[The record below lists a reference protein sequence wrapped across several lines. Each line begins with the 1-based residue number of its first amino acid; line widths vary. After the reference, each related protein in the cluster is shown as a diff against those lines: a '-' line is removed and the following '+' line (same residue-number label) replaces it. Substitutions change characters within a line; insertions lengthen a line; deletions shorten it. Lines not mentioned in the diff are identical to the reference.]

1 MNIADLRNKYVQ
13 AGLDEAHAAADPFQQ
28 FERWFQAASEAGLH
42 LPNAMTLATA
52 DATGR
57 PSARAVLLKSFDAD
71 GFVFFTNYASRKGRE
86 LAANPRAS
94 LLFSWVELER
104 QVRIEGSVAKLPE
117 SESDEYFA
125 TRPLGSRLG
134 AWASPQSE
142 VVPDR
147 AAIDARYADAQ
158 RRYGENVPRPPH
170 WGGFRLVPEAIEF
183 WQGRESRLHDRLRY
197 RRSGKSGWMLERLA
211 P

>member
-1 MNIADLRNKYVQ
+1 VNIADLRNKYVQ

-28 FERWFQAASEAGLH
+28 FERWFQAASDAGLH

-52 DATGR
+52 DAAGR

-86 LAANPRAS
+86 LAANPHAS

-104 QVRIEGSVAKLPE
+104 QVRIEGLVAKLPE
-117 SESDEYFA
+117 AESDDYFT

-170 WGGFRLVPEAIEF
+170 WGGLRLIPEAIEF

-197 RRSGKSGWMLERLA
+197 RRGGKSGWMLERLA

>member
-1 MNIADLRNKYVQ
+1 VNIADLRNKYVQ

>member
-1 MNIADLRNKYVQ
+1 MNIADLRNQYVQ
-13 AGLDEAHAAADPFQQ
+13 AGLDEAHAAADPLQQ

-52 DATGR
+52 DAAGR

-86 LAANPRAS
+86 LAANPHAS

-104 QVRIEGSVAKLPE
+104 QVRIEGPVEKVSAA
-117 SESDEYFA
+117 ESDAYFA
-125 TRPLGSRLG
+125 LRPLGSRLG

-142 VVPDR
+142 TVPSR
-147 AAIDARYADAQ
+147 VALEARFADARRRFGDA
-158 RRYGENVPRPPH
+158 VPRPPH
-170 WGGFRLVPEAIEF
+170 WGGYRVIPHAIEF
-183 WQGRESRLHDRLRY
+183 WQGRENRLHDRLLY
-197 RRSGKSGWMLERLA
+197 RRESGARWTMERLA